1 MSFVHRHRRLRG
13 KGNLGYNSSI
23 VKMET
28 FNAVAVAS
36 YVPPVPVYP
45 VSYAPAPSN
54 LALAVGSTGDWTF
67 QELSEMDGASLLN
80 LLYRSQQVHTFLST

>member
-1 MSFVHRHRRLRG
+1 MSFVQRHRQLRATRS
-13 KGNLGYNSSI
+13 LAYNSSI
-23 VKMET
+23 MNLET

-45 VSYAPAPSN
+45 VSYAPPSSN
-54 LALAVGSTGDWTF
+54 TALAVGSTGDWTF